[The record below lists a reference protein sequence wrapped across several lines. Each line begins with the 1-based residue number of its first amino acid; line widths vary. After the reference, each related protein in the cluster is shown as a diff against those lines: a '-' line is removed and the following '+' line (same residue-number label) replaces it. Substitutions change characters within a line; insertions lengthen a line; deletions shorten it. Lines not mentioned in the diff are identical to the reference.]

1 MMCRFVCISG
11 GDVVVCVL
19 VVCKYKDNLVVE
31 QKKYRWLVNV
41 EVQYVVCV
49 ASSGGFSLSLWG
61 GEMAFVFGGCE
72 KEKSVS
78 GYWVPYSRF
87 FLC

>member
-41 EVQYVVCV
+41 EV
-49 ASSGGFSLSLWG
+49 
-61 GEMAFVFGGCE
+61 
-72 KEKSVS
+72 
-78 GYWVPYSRF
+78 
-87 FLC
+87 